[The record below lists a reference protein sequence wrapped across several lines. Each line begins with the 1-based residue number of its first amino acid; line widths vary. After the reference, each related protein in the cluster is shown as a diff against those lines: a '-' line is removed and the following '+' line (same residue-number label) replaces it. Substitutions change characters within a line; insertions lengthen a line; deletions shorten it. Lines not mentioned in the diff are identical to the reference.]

1 MTDNRQHAVVLFDAV
16 CNFCDGSVNWII
28 RHDRR
33 GYFRFAALQ
42 SDVGAELQQLYG
54 LDPSMLDTLVLI
66 EGGGVYTKSTAGLR
80 IARRLRRP
88 WLALNALIA
97 VPLLLRDLAYD
108 WFAGRRYRWCGK
120 REECIVPSS
129 DVRER
134 FLGNYAGH
142 KTTEAPRH
150 ED

>member
-1 MTDNRQHAVVLFDAV
+1 MTGNPPHAVVLFDAV

-66 EGGGVYTKSTAGLR
+66 EGGGGYTKSTAGLR
-80 IARRLRRP
+80 IARGLRS
-88 WLALNALIA
+88 
-97 VPLLLRDLAYD
+97 
-108 WFAGRRYRWCGK
+108 AGRRYRWCGK